1 VDVFTA
7 VADPTRR
14 RILDLLAEREL
25 PAGALVAAVPEL
37 TQPAVSRHLRVLR
50 ETGLV
55 SSTPAGQQRI
65 YRLERDGLDEIDLWI
80 ERTRRFWAPALDRLD
95 AHVRESE
102 PTVTDPE
109 RKPR

>member
-1 VDVFTA
+1 MDVFTA

-14 RILDLLAEREL
+14 RILEALAEGEQ
-25 PAGALVAAVPEL
+25 PAGELVAAVPEL

-65 YRLERDGLDEIDLWI
+65 YRLERDGLDEIDVWI
-80 ERTRRFWAPALDRLD
+80 ERTRRFWTPALDRLD
-95 AHVRESE
+95 AHVRDSD
-102 PTVTDPE
+102 PSVTDSE
-109 RKPR
+109 RKP

>member
-1 VDVFTA
+1 MFTA

-14 RILDLLAEREL
+14 RILELLAEREQ
-25 PAGALVAAVPEL
+25 PAGELVAAVREL

-65 YRLERDGLDEIDLWI
+65 YRLEREGLDEIDVWI
-80 ERTRRFWAPALDRLD
+80 ERTRRFWTPALDRLE
-95 AHVRESE
+95 AHVRDSE
-102 PTVTDPE
+102 TAVTNPE
-109 RKPR
+109 RKP